1 MMQFEQHYAWMEG
14 HDAVILRPGQP
25 AVYARYDKMDKKLEM
40 TLPPANADAL
50 EQRALAHVLLP
61 AMLYR
66 EQRYRMPD
74 MSQGPT
80 SASGR

>member
-1 MMQFEQHYAWMEG
+1 MEG

-25 AVYARYDKMDKKLEM
+25 AVYARYDRLDKKLEM
-40 TLPPANADAL
+40 VPSPADADAL
-50 EQRALAHVLLP
+50 QQRALAHVLLP

-74 MSQGPT
+74 TSQEPT
-80 SASGR
+80 LASRK